1 MDPGGGSLGLQ
12 TQESKMPH
20 TMIMQDFGKIYL
32 HWFLSQIFVN

>member
-20 TMIMQDFGKIYL
+20 TMIMQDFGKNN
-32 HWFLSQIFVN
+32 LSQLLFLM